1 MKQLFTALICIA
13 TFFSN
18 AQKNID
24 AKSTLKEVT
33 VFLKGAQLTRAA
45 QTEIPS
51 GTSIVK
57 IVGMSPYLDRNTL
70 LVKGLGE
77 FTILSVRHQ
86 LNYLNEK
93 KLEEKYQVLN
103 DTIQ

>member
-1 MKQLFTALICIA
+1 
-13 TFFSN
+13 
-18 AQKNID
+18 
-24 AKSTLKEVT
+24 
-33 VFLKGAQLTRAA
+33 
-45 QTEIPS
+45 
-51 GTSIVK
+51 
-57 IVGMSPYLDRNTL
+57 MSPYLDRNTL

-103 DTIQ
+103 DTIQALTHKLEDLQNELATLVEKESFSKLNQT